1 LALSRFIKNFL
12 GISPSEPE
20 LQKVAE
26 IFGYVPENVELFKLA
41 FRHKSVFEE
50 RNSNNERL
58 EFLGDSVL
66 DAIVAD
72 YLYKHYPEKDEGFLT
87 KMRSK
92 IVSRNTLNKM
102 ARDLGINSLIVAHV
116 ERSKHETSLG
126 GNAMEALIGALYLDR
141 GFEVANQLIQERLLL
156 KFVELSKFE
165 KLDFDPK
172 SKLIEHS
179 QKLRFKLRFKTIEDS
194 KKDDSFRTYKS
205 TVKIDGRNVSE
216 GTGSSKKKA
225 EQAAAKI
232 ALNQIAK
239 EK

>member
-1 LALSRFIKNFL
+1 M
-12 GISPSEPE
+12 
-20 LQKVAE
+20 QKAAE
-26 IFGYVPENVELFKLA
+26 VFGYVPENVELFKLA
-41 FRHKSVFEE
+41 FRHKSVFEK
-50 RNSNNERL
+50 RNANNERL

-102 ARDLGINSLIVAHV
+102 AMDLGINSLIIARV
-116 ERSKHETSLG
+116 ERSKNETSLG
-126 GNAMEALIGALYLDR
+126 GNAMEALIGAVYLDR

-156 KFVELSKFE
+156 RFVELSKFE

-179 QKLRFKLRFKTIEDS
+179 QKSRFKLNFQTIEDS
-194 KKDDSFRTYKS
+194 KEGDAFRTYKAI
-205 TVKIDGRNVSE
+205 VKIDGRNVSE
-216 GTGSSKKKA
+216 GTGRSKKKA

-232 ALNQIAK
+232 ALNLIAK